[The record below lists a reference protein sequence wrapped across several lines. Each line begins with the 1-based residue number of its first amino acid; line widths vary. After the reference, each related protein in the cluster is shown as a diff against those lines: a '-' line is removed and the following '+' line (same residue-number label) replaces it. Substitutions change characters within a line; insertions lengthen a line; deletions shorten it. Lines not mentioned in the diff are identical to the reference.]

1 MNNNSQNLS
10 LQNPSLENPNITKK
24 KIKSNY
30 LKVIIN
36 MFVMFILIIASI
48 NWISSVYNYN
58 LVEIISNF
66 INKIFKSNYPISTY
80 IYIYIAGIAL
90 YIAFKRDTWLPF
102 LGETV
107 LPDVLIPLKVP
118 TNYNKTITI
127 KTEPNSKIIYWSA
140 FPHDNI
146 PDVSTAYEDY
156 SNSGCVLSNNLGE
169 AKLFI
174 IEGSEYSVP
183 FKSRIKKHIH
193 YRIFNNNNNLLSK
206 VHTLYY

>member
-1 MNNNSQNLS
+1 MNNN
-10 LQNPSLENPNITKK
+10 LQNPSLQNPNVIKK
-24 KIKSNY
+24 NIKYNY
-30 LKVIIN
+30 LKVLVN

-48 NWISSVYNYN
+48 NWTLSAYNYN
-58 LVEIISNF
+58 IVQNINNF
-66 INKIFKSNYPISTY
+66 INKIFKSNYPIDKG
-80 IYIYIAGIAL
+80 IYIFISIIGI

-102 LGETV
+102 LSETV
-107 LPDVLIPLKVP
+107 LPDILIPLKVP
-118 TNYNKTITI
+118 TTYNKTITI
-127 KTEPNSKIIYWSA
+127 QTEPNSKIIYWA
-140 FPHDNI
+140 ALPHDNI

-183 FKSRIKKHIH
+183 FNSHLKKHVH

-206 VHTLYY
+206 VHTIYY